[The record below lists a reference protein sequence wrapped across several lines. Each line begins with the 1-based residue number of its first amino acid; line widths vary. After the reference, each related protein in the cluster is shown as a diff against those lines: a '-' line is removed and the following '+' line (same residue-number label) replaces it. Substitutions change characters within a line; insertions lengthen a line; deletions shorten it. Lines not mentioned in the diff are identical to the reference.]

1 MRFSYFFLTFIC
13 FISCIEIGRSASF
26 YVKIE
31 SPSAF
36 QLDCSLQ
43 NAENEPISYHVKLK
57 NPSGDAY
64 FAFDIE
70 KPQMVRF
77 QYQTTVFMLYIEPQ
91 NDLKI
96 FFKARDVHKSLRFEG
111 LGAEN
116 NNCIAQFF
124 QHFRTDK
131 MGNWYAEYLKPDI
144 DAVTESRARG
154 LDAERYLS
162 IVHSEKEAELDF
174 LNNWKERI
182 NKYLY
187 SYLWKEVAYTND
199 TKLYAYFLLN
209 DYLSKDEM
217 RQVSAKFFSNQG
229 FNYTDYERNETPV
242 FINALKTYI
251 HFQAVAAKYEAD
263 AKTLYDIISNKLSG
277 YDKFYCQKELL
288 LEAFNKTQDAT
299 LVKQKY
305 EVFYKTCPF
314 KELIKS
320 LQFAFDTQ
328 LDGIT
333 REQAPDLEFDQENGF
348 VSRLSAFKGKV
359 VYVSFW
365 ASWCK
370 PCIESFQKY
379 ADMRQKL
386 QGEGIVLLNLN
397 IDDDIIKYRT
407 ASARLSLAGINA
419 QPIDMAKAKQ
429 LFNVYSI
436 PAYFI
441 VDKNGNFATLPNK
454 EGRNVVEEFKKLAME
469 N

>member
-1 MRFSYFFLTFIC
+1 MRLAYLCLIFIC
-13 FISCIEIGRSASF
+13 FISAIPIGRSASF
-26 YVKIE
+26 YVKVE
-31 SPSAF
+31 SPSVF
-36 QLDCSLQ
+36 QLDCSLK

-57 NPSGDAY
+57 NGSGDAF

-70 KPQMVRF
+70 TPQIVRF
-77 QYQTTVFMLYIEPQ
+77 HYNATDFTLFVEPES
-91 NDLKI
+91 DLKV
-96 FFKARDVHKSLRFEG
+96 FFKANNIQKTLRFEG

-116 NNCIAQFF
+116 NNCIAQFWK
-124 QHFRTDK
+124 HFRTDK
-131 MGNWYAEYLKPDI
+131 MGNWYSEYLKPDI
-144 DAVTESRARG
+144 DAATESRARG
-154 LDAERYLS
+154 LDAENYLS
-162 IVHSEKEAELDF
+162 IVRGEKEAELDF
-174 LNNWKERI
+174 LTTWKERI
-182 NKYLY
+182 SKQLY
-187 SYLWKEVAYTND
+187 SYLWKEAAYTND

-209 DYLSKDEM
+209 DYLSKEDM
-217 RQVSAKFFSNQG
+217 RQISAKFFSNPG

-251 HFQAVAAKYEAD
+251 HFQVIAAKYESD
-263 AKTLYDIISNKLSG
+263 AKTLYDVISNKLSG

-288 LEAFNKTQDAT
+288 LEAFSKTQDAT
-299 LVKQKY
+299 LAKQKY
-305 EVFYKTCPF
+305 ETFYKTCPF
-314 KELIKS
+314 KDLIKS

-328 LDGIT
+328 LDGLT
-333 REQAPDLEFDQENGF
+333 REQAPDLEFDPENGF

-370 PCIESFQKY
+370 PCIEGFQKY

-386 QGEGIVLLNLN
+386 QSEGIVLLNLN
-397 IDDDIIKYRT
+397 IDDDINKYRT

-454 EGRNVVEEFKKLAME
+454 EGRNVVEEFKKLTME